1 MENKGEIKIYQT
13 KDGQTAIDVR
23 LEKETVWL
31 NQDQIALLFD
41 KSKSTINEHI
51 NNVFKEGELEKEE
64 VVRKFRITT
73 QHGAIEGKTQAHD
86 VMFYNL
92 DVIISV
98 GYRVKSKRGTQFR
111 QWANK
116 VLKEYLV
123 KGYAIKN
130 DLTQQK
136 YDDLRRVV
144 EVMGRTIK
152 SLNAKVF
159 DEREETADNADQ
171 REALISVVTDY
182 TQALDTLDD
191 YDYQRLEVSDTNEQE
206 RFHATYDNAME
217 AIQGLKEKFG
227 ASQWFANEKDDSFK
241 SSIGQ
246 IYQTFGGVELYPSV
260 EEKAAMLLYLVTK
273 NHSFSDGNKR
283 IAATLFL
290 WFMNNNGIL
299 YNPDGSKR
307 IGDNTLV
314 ALTLM
319 IAESRTEEKDTMV
332 KVVVNLINKK
342 NV

>member
-41 KSKSTINEHI
+41 KSKPTINEHI

-182 TQALDTLDD
+182 TQALGTLDD

-246 IYQTFGGVELYPSV
+246 IYQTFGGVELYPSI

-332 KVVVNLINKK
+332 QGGGEPYK
-342 NV
+342 